1 MMENKKAP
9 LSEIL
14 LKHVRSIN
22 DNEHHNMCFT
32 KRNPDTVDT
41 ADICDWFIDPHWGMR
56 NIPIPALECLYGTY
70 KYKTRGKNHVECMRS
85 RVFEIVDFKTLESVP
100 AYVVFRFTYGP
111 KEYHKK
117 EMEFLKYLTDK
128 VFHMPL
134 YLGKEG
140 RKMSGNNTGN
150 TLIFVF
156 PSTLTI

>member
-1 MMENKKAP
+1 
-9 LSEIL
+9 
-14 LKHVRSIN
+14 
-22 DNEHHNMCFT
+22 
-32 KRNPDTVDT
+32 
-41 ADICDWFIDPHWGMR
+41 
-56 NIPIPALECLYGTY
+56 
-70 KYKTRGKNHVECMRS
+70 MRS